1 MSVRR
6 RRAAPFV
13 ISVLAMVSSAGAFA
27 QAPAAAPPAPAAPAP
42 APAGAAPPTD
52 AQAPAN
58 QFSINQTVG
67 DWVVRCALETV
78 KSPAPCDMLQVTIN
92 QTNKQR
98 VSSFSIAYVKS
109 RDMYAMQIIVPTGVA
124 LSKGLVLAAG
134 AKSLNGAKFTRCERD
149 GCYVELL
156 TDPATIAALGGVGK
170 ATQITVVGYGSAG
183 KTVPLPVSLT
193 GFPEALDRMK
203 SLARARAIDLPPP
216 ATAAAAAPA
225 AAPRPAATPAP
236 AAKPVPAAARPAARG
251 PAAAGPAAPA
261 APGTAPA
268 TPGP

>member
-6 RRAAPFV
+6 FAASLL
-13 ISVLAMVSSAGAFA
+13 ISALVLGSSAAMA
-27 QAPAAAPPAPAAPAP
+27 QAPAAAPAPAAE
-42 APAGAAPPTD
+42 AAPG
-52 AQAPAN
+52 AQPPGAPNPAN

-92 QTNKQR
+92 QTSKQR
-98 VSSFSIAYVKS
+98 VSSFSIAYVPYGPNGTGD
-109 RDMYAMQIIVPTGVA
+109 RYAMQIIVPTGVA
-124 LSKGLVLAAG
+124 LAKGLVLAAG
-134 AKSLNGAKFTRCERD
+134 PQHSLNGAKFTRCERD

-156 TDPATIAALGGVGK
+156 TDPAMITALQGVGK
-170 ATQITVVGYGSAG
+170 STQITVVGYGTAG

-203 SLARARAIDLPPP
+203 TLAKARAIPVP
-216 ATAAAAAPA
+216 APTAAAPAAAAPPA
-225 AAPRPAATPAP
+225 AAPRPAP
-236 AAKPVPAAARPAARG
+236 AAPARPAA
-251 PAAAGPAAPA
+251 AAPGRAAPA
-261 APGTAPA
+261 RGGAAAPA